1 MPRRSRLTR
10 RPRLTRDQLLAKA
23 QLAFPVRMGHS
34 QLVDVGIAHIDT
46 LNDIAT
52 GQGTYASL
60 RDWVSNVLTWHHAAE
75 AMGLGV
81 DEMAEQLQGCLR
93 LIDRYSRTGRVA
105 FDGPDYQLAK
115 LGVNVMDELARQVP
129 RAVALEA
136 VAWSTLKLLE
146 LCGDNLN
153 DERKAA

>member
-1 MPRRSRLTR
+1 MP

-23 QLAFPVRMGHS
+23 QRAFPVRMGS
-34 QLVDVGIAHIDT
+34 GQLVDVALAHIDT

-52 GQGTYASL
+52 GNGTYASL

-75 AMGLGV
+75 AMSLGL

-93 LIDRYSRTGRVA
+93 LIDRYARTGRVA

-115 LGVNVMDELARQVP
+115 HGVDIMDELARQVP
-129 RAVALEA
+129 RAVALDA

-146 LCGDNLN
+146 LCGSTAEDQ
-153 DERKAA
+153 RQAA